1 MALRYMLYNN
11 GIYDSRKA
19 DNPFTKEHLNKMKEI
34 NPEFRLFYNFD
45 DEDIIKIKMMNTVAY
60 NTNYDNQNYN
70 NLMA

>member
-45 DEDIIKIKMMNTVAY
+45 DEDIIKMMNTVAY